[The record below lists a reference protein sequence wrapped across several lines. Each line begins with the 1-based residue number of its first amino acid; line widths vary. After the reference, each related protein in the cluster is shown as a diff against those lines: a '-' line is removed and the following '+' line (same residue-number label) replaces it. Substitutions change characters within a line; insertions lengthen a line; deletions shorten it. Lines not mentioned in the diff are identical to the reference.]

1 MKDEVISF
9 DEYKNF
15 KKIIIIFILFHF
27 RVNHISILYFIDD
40 FLNVLYFNPFSRT
53 KKKINKK

>member
-53 KKKINKK
+53 KK